1 MFDLDRYKE
10 IWQSISRNKSRSLL
24 TAFGVFWGM
33 FMFVV
38 LLGIGKGFHSGFVA
52 GIQNMP
58 KNSTFIF
65 SDRTSVAY
73 KGFNAGRYWSLTNE
87 DIEIVKKNIPEVQYV
102 SGLNGNDNKTVTYN
116 EKSLSFSVMG
126 TGEDYFNIDKQT
138 LVKGRVFNPIDIREK
153 RKVCIL
159 GQNVYSQIFFNEEEP
174 IGKQISIDGIYYIVI
189 GIVKASGYV
198 NIGGNASESIY
209 IPMTTLQQVENYGNS
224 ISLITIAAY
233 DDADIAVVEDKIK
246 SIIKQKHTIAP
257 EDDLAVSSFNMKEVL
272 KSFDMLFLGIN
283 FLIWLVGI
291 GTLLAGVIGI
301 SNIMLVSVRERTKEI
316 GVKRAIGAKP
326 LSIIRQITGE
336 SVTLTS
342 IAGIFGLFLGVLAL
356 SVVDNMTAA
365 KAASGDIMFQ
375 SPQISFWMGI
385 TALIIIIV
393 FGMMAGII
401 PAKKALEIKAI
412 DALRDE

>member
-1 MFDLDRYKE
+1 
-10 IWQSISRNKSRSLL
+10 
-24 TAFGVFWGM
+24 
-33 FMFVV
+33 
-38 LLGIGKGFHSGFVA
+38 
-52 GIQNMP
+52 
-58 KNSTFIF
+58 
-65 SDRTSVAY
+65 
-73 KGFNAGRYWSLTNE
+73 
-87 DIEIVKKNIPEVQYV
+87 
-102 SGLNGNDNKTVTYN
+102 
-116 EKSLSFSVMG
+116 
-126 TGEDYFNIDKQT
+126 
-138 LVKGRVFNPIDIREK
+138 
-153 RKVCIL
+153 
-159 GQNVYSQIFFNEEEP
+159 
-174 IGKQISIDGIYYIVI
+174 
-189 GIVKASGYV
+189 
-198 NIGGNASESIY
+198 
-209 IPMTTLQQVENYGNS
+209 MTTLQQVENYGNS